1 MDKARSL
8 FIVSHGFETSQTAIA
23 GCLYV
28 MRGLSPLRGYGSW
41 FHVPC
46 PGCMKRASLRTSNL
60 LFILKG
66 ENTMANE
73 IKRGL
78 NYTTKD
84 LSTRKSVSTKILK
97 ELFSDEIK
105 RLCYRMQECRPEYIT
120 QNRENADALLSFA
133 YINLNLYNDKEFQY
147 LNAKI
152 TQYSLG
158 LARGNNND

>member
-1 MDKARSL
+1 MSK
-8 FIVSHGFETSQTAIA
+8 
-23 GCLYV
+23 
-28 MRGLSPLRGYGSW
+28 
-41 FHVPC
+41 
-46 PGCMKRASLRTSNL
+46 
-60 LFILKG
+60 
-66 ENTMANE
+66 NE
-73 IKRGL
+73 IKRSL
-78 NYTTKD
+78 NYTIKD
-84 LSTRKSVSTKILK
+84 LSTRKTVSTKILK

-105 RLCYRMQECRPEYIT
+105 RLCYRMQECKPEHIT

>member
-1 MDKARSL
+1 MPICYAR
-8 FIVSHGFETSQTAIA
+8 FVSPT
-23 GCLYV
+23 
-28 MRGLSPLRGYGSW
+28 GLRVLI
-41 FHVPC
+41 PC
-46 PGCMKRASLRTSNL
+46 AMSKVYEARFASYINL

-73 IKRGL
+73 IKRSL
-78 NYTTKD
+78 NYTIKD

-105 RLCYRMQECRPEYIT
+105 RLCYRMQECKPEYIT
-120 QNRENADALLSFA
+120 QNRENAYALLSFA

-158 LARGNNND
+158 LVRGNNND

>member
-1 MDKARSL
+1 MSK
-8 FIVSHGFETSQTAIA
+8 
-23 GCLYV
+23 
-28 MRGLSPLRGYGSW
+28 
-41 FHVPC
+41 
-46 PGCMKRASLRTSNL
+46 
-60 LFILKG
+60 
-66 ENTMANE
+66 NE

-84 LSTRKSVSTKILK
+84 LSTRKTVSTKILK

-120 QNRENADALLSFA
+120 QNRESADALLSFA
-133 YINLNLYNDKEFQY
+133 YINLNLYNDKEFEY

-158 LARGNNND
+158 LTRGNNND